1 MEQSLSPPTVLATS
15 QRSAPTVAAKYV
27 DRHSRPPPATAGSVD
42 DHLDIDLG
50 SSSFFDDIDPSA
62 LDGGGVQAVAPP
74 AAALS
79 ALMIDGGDTDIP
91 DERLPLALRLQ
102 RQLAREAASA
112 ARAGRADSHS
122 PAFRYA
128 PSPIGMS
135 LTKLFLAGNN

>member
-42 DHLDIDLG
+42 DHLDMSPGIDLG

-62 LDGGGVQAVAPP
+62 LDGGAQAVAPP
-74 AAALS
+74 PAALS
-79 ALMIDGGDTDIP
+79 AVVIDGGDTDIP

-112 ARAGRADSHS
+112 ARTGRADSHS

-128 PSPIGMS
+128 
-135 LTKLFLAGNN
+135 L

>member
-1 MEQSLSPPTVLATS
+1 VE
-15 QRSAPTVAAKYV
+15 
-27 DRHSRPPPATAGSVD
+27 D
-42 DHLDIDLG
+42 DHLDMSPGIDLG

-62 LDGGGVQAVAPP
+62 LDVGAQQAVVPP

-79 ALMIDGGDTDIP
+79 AVMIDGGDTDIP

-112 ARAGRADSHS
+112 ARPGRADSHS

-128 PSPIGMS
+128 LLKKVFFLRFGGSMPVI
-135 LTKLFLAGNN
+135 LFIFHIL